1 MTSYEA
7 TFVFRPEAE
16 ATERGKQAVQDIF
29 ARAATRISGE
39 DDVGERALAYPIA
52 KQDRGHY
59 TRYEIETDP
68 QSVQGIYQAAG
79 LLPEVLK
86 CFIVRRDPLA
96 RQDPLP
102 RREPRVRQDPP
113 PRQDPPQRRE
123 PLAAGAAG
131 GEAVRRT
138 QGR

>member
-16 ATERGKQAVQDIF
+16 ATERGKQAVQEIF
-29 ARAATRISGE
+29 ARAAARITGE

-79 LLPEVLK
+79 LLPAVLK
-86 CFIVRRDPLA
+86 CFIVR
-96 RQDPLP
+96 Q
-102 RREPRVRQDPP
+102 
-113 PRQDPPQRRE
+113 E
-123 PLAAGAAG
+123 PLAAKPAAG
-131 GEAVRRT
+131 RKAGS
-138 QGR
+138 